1 MKTSQSALAEWR
13 SFWPLPVAAAFGY
26 STAVLHAYSIGPFIG
41 ALALGAAFGPLAAG
55 AAFDRYGSYRQFLVL
70 TMVFMAAS
78 SLAMATL
85 SRPRFGVRHG

>member
-1 MKTSQSALAEWR
+1 M
-13 SFWPLPVAAAFGY
+13 
-26 STAVLHAYSIGPFIG
+26 IG

-55 AAFDRYGSYRQFLVL
+55 AAFDHWGSYKQFLVL

-85 SRPRFGVRHG
+85 SRPVRKLRFTSHFASCGVATSSHPLLGPLRDS